1 MYVDSSKTTIRG
13 KTYYRHLLRE
23 SYRQDGKVK
32 HRTIANLSK
41 WSPEIIQ
48 ALKDALAG
56 KLIPE
61 DQVVTVES
69 VGLQQG
75 PAFGAVYV
83 LARLAQRLKITKA
96 LGKSPFLPA
105 VLWLIFARIID
116 QGSRLSA
123 ARLAKRHAVKE
134 VLGLDNVSVHDLYRA
149 LDWLADNQEVIEQK
163 LFRLRK
169 DANTSQ
175 LFLYDVTS
183 SYLEG
188 RQNELADWGYNR
200 DKKRG
205 KKQIVIGLLTD
216 ETGEPLAV
224 RVFRG
229 NTGDPATCLDQIR
242 LLAEEF
248 GVAEVTLVGD
258 RGMIKQT
265 QIEALN
271 VAQFH
276 YITAI
281 TKPQI
286 RRLLSTG
293 VLQLDLFDED
303 VTEVQDRDL
312 RYILRRNPVRAREI
326 ALAREDKYQSLR
338 DKVQRANNYLK
349 EHGKAS
355 VEVQLRHLTAYSQK
369 LNIDRWLQITA
380 DGRELRLTRNQDAL
394 QEVALL
400 DGCYVIRTDLPANV
414 ADAQTVHDRYKDL
427 IQVENAFR
435 TMKTECLEVRPV
447 YVRKEKRTRGH
458 VFITMLA
465 YRIVREIERCTPDRK
480 DIPIGE
486 TIDDLAQI
494 ALVQVSNKD
503 KSLYRIPEPR
513 KETAFLLKHLD
524 VHLPPLIPTKGLQIV

>member
-1 MYVDSSKTTIRG
+1 MYIDTSKTTIRG
-13 KTYYRHLLRE
+13 KTYSRCLLRE

-32 HRTIANLSK
+32 HRTIANLAK
-41 WSPEIIQ
+41 WSPELVQ
-48 ALKDALAG
+48 MLKAALAG
-56 KLIPE
+56 KLLPA
-61 DQVVTVES
+61 DRVVTAES
-69 VGLQQG
+69 IGIHQG
-75 PAFGAVYV
+75 QAFGAVYV

-96 LGKSPFLPA
+96 LGKSPFLLT

-134 VLGLDNVSVHDLYRA
+134 VLGLDNVSAHDLYRA
-149 LDWLADNQEVIEQK
+149 LDWLADNQEMIEK
-163 LFRLRK
+163 RLFRLRK
-169 DANTSQ
+169 DANKPQ

-188 RQNELADWGYNR
+188 QQNELADWGYNR

-216 ETGEPLAV
+216 EMGEPLAV

-229 NTGDPATCLDQIR
+229 NTGDPSTCLDQIR
-242 LLAEEF
+242 LLAEAF

-265 QIEALN
+265 QIDALN
-271 VAQFH
+271 AAQFH

-281 TKPQI
+281 TKSQI
-286 RRLLSTG
+286 RSLLSTG
-293 VLQLDLFDED
+293 VLQLDLFDEEI
-303 VTEVQDRDL
+303 TEVQDSDL

-326 ALAREDKYQSLR
+326 VLAREGKYESLR
-338 DKVQRANNYLK
+338 DKVQHANSYLK
-349 EHGKAS
+349 EHVKAS
-355 VEVQLRHLTAYSQK
+355 VEVQLRHLTAYAQK

-380 DGRELRLTRNQDAL
+380 NGRELRLIRDENAL
-394 QEVALL
+394 QEIALL
-400 DGCYVIRTDLPANV
+400 DGCFVIKTDLPADV

-458 VFITMLA
+458 VFVTMLA
-465 YRIVREIERCTPDRK
+465 YKIVREIERCTPDRK

-486 TIDDLAQI
+486 TISDLTQI
-494 ALVQVSNKD
+494 MLVQVSD
-503 KSLYRIPEPR
+503 KEESIWRIPEPK
-513 KETAFLLKHLD
+513 KETVDLLNKLD
-524 VHLPPLIPTKGLQIV
+524 VHLPPLIPTKGLQII